1 MSNVLIGIIGV
12 ILFIGL
18 ALAGALIL
26 GDDFSSA
33 NNQSKAARVVQT
45 LQQVAS
51 AANMY
56 KLKTGRPL
64 YEEDNALLVPRF
76 LKAYPDSPI
85 VGPTADRR
93 LQVKLANSIND
104 NAAAI
109 PGAEANFVTVR
120 IYFEGDK
127 KNVDICR
134 SIHEQATGQIL
145 TAPPGAD
152 GVSPIGCGY
161 FGVTLY
167 AWARI

>member
-45 LQQVAS
+45 LQQVSS

-56 KLKTGRPL
+56 KLKTGRQL

-76 LKAYPDSPI
+76 LKAYPDSPV
-85 VGPTADRR
+85 VGPTTDRR
-93 LQVKLANSIND
+93 LQVKLSNAIN
-104 NAAAI
+104 NNGAATA
-109 PGAEANFVTVR
+109 GAEANYVTVR
-120 IYFEGDK
+120 IYPDAEAA
-127 KNVDICR
+127 NVEICR
-134 SIHEQATGQIL
+134 AIQEQATGTL
-145 TAPPGAD
+145 VTTLGSAD
-152 GVSPIGCGY
+152 GSRPLGCGY
-161 FGVTLY
+161 FGTTLY

>member
-33 NNQSKAARVVQT
+33 SNSSKAARVVQT
-45 LQQVAS
+45 LQQVSS

-56 KLKTGRPL
+56 RLKTGRPL
-64 YEEDNALLVPRF
+64 FEEDNALLVPRF
-76 LKAYPDSPI
+76 LKTYPDSPI
-85 VGPTADRR
+85 VGATADRR
-93 LQVKLANSIND
+93 LQVKLANTIND

-109 PGAEANFVTVR
+109 PGAEARYVTVR
-120 IYFEGDK
+120 IYYEGEQSK
-127 KNVDICR
+127 VDICR
-134 SIHEQATGQIL
+134 AIQEQATGQIVTTL
-145 TAPPGAD
+145 PGAD
-152 GVSPIGCGY
+152 GVAPIGCGY

>member
-26 GDDFSSA
+26 GDDFSTAS
-33 NNQSKAARVVQT
+33 NQSKAARVVQT
-45 LQQVAS
+45 LQQVSS

-56 KLKTGRPL
+56 KLKTGRAL

-85 VGPTADRR
+85 VGATTDRR
-93 LQVKLANSIND
+93 LQVKLSNAIN
-104 NAAAI
+104 NNGPAV

-120 IYFEGDK
+120 IYPDTEA
-127 KNVDICR
+127 NVEICR
-134 SIHEQATGQIL
+134 AIQEQATGAL
-145 TAPPGAD
+145 VTTLGSAD
-152 GVSPIGCGY
+152 GSRPLGCGY